1 MQSLEIISTV
11 VALLCLLLLIY
22 VVAKSKKQTQKLV
35 NQLQE
40 LERFR
45 QAELV
50 NLDIFLDHT
59 SDFLYRYNL
68 KGEIFYTSANIKRVL
83 GYDTISKPILFKEI
97 QTDNPI
103 NNQVKHRLKGLLDG
117 SIVKLDPCFVEVLD
131 AEKHPHI
138 FETFEK
144 PNFNE
149 NGQIESITGIAR
161 NITNIYKAELEI
173 KQYEMEQELILKTL
187 PDTMLILD
195 PNGQV
200 LSFYAND
207 SNLRMLNS
215 KLAVTKPL
223 EAIFDEALNE
233 KLGNGLKKAFAT
245 RELVNV
251 NFKLESDQL
260 KRFCEGRFIS
270 LTESRVLLVIREITS
285 QKRLEKGLR
294 EAKEAAEMANLAKSN
309 FLATMSHEIRTPM
322 NGVIGM
328 TNLLQET
335 LLNREQR
342 DYVETM
348 KVSGETLLR
357 IINDILDFSIIESGK
372 VELEESVFGLKRVME
387 ESLNLVAYE
396 AKGKNI
402 GLNLFIDEDVPEFVC
417 SDPDRLRQILVN
429 LLSNAVKFTE
439 RGFVSVKI
447 SLVELKPKT
456 ANIEFKIKDTGIGV
470 PDSKLPDVFK
480 RFSQGDSSNSRRFAG
495 AGLGLAIVK
504 NLVKLFN
511 GKVSLES
518 KEGKGTV
525 FTFNIKVKLASSESV
540 SELSS
545 KQNQISKYERNPLE
559 HVVSDKYPLK
569 ILLAEDN
576 GINAKL
582 TCLVLEKMGF
592 VPDLAKNG
600 VIALSLYKETRYD
613 LILMDIQMPVM
624 DGIETT
630 KAIRELGLD
639 PPPYIIGLSAN
650 AFEEDIVNAK
660 KIGMDDYIVKPLK
673 FEELK
678 SKLIQVGRQRFPF
691 VS

>member
-1 MQSLEIISTV
+1 MQSLEIISTA
-11 VALLCLLLLIY
+11 VALLCLLFLVY
-22 VVAKSKKQTQKLV
+22 VVVKSKKQTQKLT
-35 NQLQE
+35 NQLQD
-40 LERFR
+40 LERSR
-45 QAELV
+45 QVELV
-50 NLDIFLDHT
+50 NLDLFLDHT
-59 SDFLYRYNL
+59 SDFLYQYNL
-68 KGEIFYTSANIKRVL
+68 KGEIFYASANIKRIL
-83 GYDTISKPILFKEI
+83 GYDAALKPILFKEI
-97 QTDNPI
+97 QTENLL
-103 NNQVKHRLKGLLDG
+103 NNQAEQRLQGLLDG
-117 SIVKLDPCFVEVLD
+117 SLVKLDPYFVEVLD
-131 AEKHPHI
+131 AEKQPHL
-138 FETFEK
+138 FEAFEK

-149 NGQIESITGIAR
+149 KNELESITGIAR
-161 NITNIYKAELEI
+161 NITNIYKAQLEI
-173 KQYEMEQELILKTL
+173 KQYEKEQELILNAL

-207 SNLRMLNS
+207 SSFKMLNA
-215 KLAVTKPL
+215 KLAVNRPL
-223 EAIFDEALNE
+223 KAIFNEALNK
-233 KLGNGLKKAFAT
+233 KLGNALKSAFET
-245 RELVNV
+245 RELVNI
-251 NFKLESDQL
+251 NFKLDIDHVE
-260 KRFCEGRFIS
+260 RFCEGRFIS
-270 LTESRVLLVIREITS
+270 LTDSRVLLVIREITS

-357 IINDILDFSIIESGK
+357 IINDILDFSKIESGK
-372 VELEESVFGLKRVME
+372 VELEESVFGLKRMVE

-402 GLNLFIDEDVPEFVC
+402 GLNLFIDEDVPEFIC
-417 SDPDRLRQILVN
+417 SDPNRLRQILVN

-447 SLVELKPKT
+447 SLVELTPKT

-480 RFSQGDSSNSRRFAG
+480 QFSQGDSSNSRRFAG

-525 FTFNIKVKLASSESV
+525 FTFNVKVKLASSKSV
-540 SELSS
+540 TELST
-545 KQNQISKYERNPLE
+545 KQSRISKYERNPLE
-559 HVVSDKYPLK
+559 HVLSDKYPLK

-592 VPDLAKNG
+592 IPDLAKNG
-600 VIALSLYKETRYD
+600 VIAVSMFKETRYD

-624 DGIETT
+624 DGMEAT
-630 KAIRELGLD
+630 KAIVELGLE
-639 PPPYIIGLSAN
+639 PAPYIIGLSAN
-650 AFEEDIVNAK
+650 AFEEDIANAK
-660 KIGMDDYIVKPLK
+660 KIGMNDYVVKPLK
-673 FEELK
+673 FDELK
-678 SKLIQVGRQRFPF
+678 NKLIEVGRQRFPF

>member
-1 MQSLEIISTV
+1 MQSLEIISTA
-11 VALLCLLLLIY
+11 VALICLLLLIY
-22 VVAKSKKQTQKLV
+22 VVVKTKKQTKELS

-40 LERFR
+40 IERSR

-50 NLDIFLDHT
+50 NLDLFLDHT

-68 KGEIFYTSANIKRVL
+68 KGEIFYASANTKRIL
-83 GYDTISKPILFKEI
+83 GYDAIAKPIIFHEI
-97 QTDNPI
+97 LTDNPI
-103 NNQVKHRLKGLLDG
+103 NSQFKHRLKGLLDG
-117 SIVKLDPCFVEVLD
+117 SIVKLDPYFFEVLD
-131 AEKHPHI
+131 SEKQPYL
-138 FETFEK
+138 FEAFEK
-144 PNFNE
+144 PNFNKKNE
-149 NGQIESITGIAR
+149 LESITGIAR

-173 KQYEMEQELILKTL
+173 KNYQIEQELILEAL

-195 PNGQV
+195 ANGLV

-207 SNLRMLNS
+207 SNLNVINS
-215 KLAVTKPL
+215 KLAVNKPMEL
-223 EAIFDEALNE
+223 IFDEALNK
-233 KLGNGLKKAFAT
+233 KLSNGLKKAFDT
-245 RELVNV
+245 RELVNI
-251 NFKLESDQL
+251 NFKLVSYQL
-260 KRFCEGRFIS
+260 KRFYESRFIS
-270 LTESRVLLVIREITS
+270 LTESRVLLVIREVTS

-294 EAKEAAEMANLAKSN
+294 EAKEAAEMANLAKRS

-348 KVSGETLLR
+348 KVSGESLLR
-357 IINDILDFSIIESGK
+357 IINDILDFSKIESGK
-372 VELEESVFGLKRVME
+372 VQLEESVFGLKRVVE
-387 ESLNLVAYE
+387 ESLNLMAYE

-402 GLNLFIDEDVPEFVC
+402 GLNLFIDEDVPAFVC
-417 SDPDRLRQILVN
+417 SDPNRLRQILVN

-456 ANIEFKIKDTGIGV
+456 ATIEFKIKDTGIGV
-470 PDSKLPDVFK
+470 PDSKLPTVFK
-480 RFSQGDSSNSRRFAG
+480 QFAQVDSSNSRKFAG

-511 GKVSLES
+511 GTVSLES
-518 KEGKGTV
+518 KEGQGTTC
-525 FTFNIKVKLASSESV
+525 TFNIKVKLASEDSLIY
-540 SELSS
+540 LSA
-545 KQNQISKYERNPLE
+545 KQSQISKYERNPLE
-559 HVVSDKYPLK
+559 HVLSDKYPLK

-600 VIALSLYKETRYD
+600 ALAVSMFKENRYD

-624 DGIETT
+624 DGIEAT
-630 KAIRELGLD
+630 KAIIELGLE
-639 PPPYIIGLSAN
+639 PAPYIIGLSAN
-650 AFEEDIVNAK
+650 AFEEDIASAK
-660 KIGMDDYIVKPLK
+660 KIGMNDYVVKPLK
-673 FEELK
+673 FDELK
-678 SKLIQVGRQRFPF
+678 NKLIEVGRQRFPF

>member
-387 ESLNLVAYE
+387 ESLNLA
-396 AKGKNI
+396 
-402 GLNLFIDEDVPEFVC
+402 
-417 SDPDRLRQILVN
+417 QIQ
-429 LLSNAVKFTE
+429 T
-439 RGFVSVKI
+439 
-447 SLVELKPKT
+447 
-456 ANIEFKIKDTGIGV
+456 D
-470 PDSKLPDVFK
+470 
-480 RFSQGDSSNSRRFAG
+480 
-495 AGLGLAIVK
+495 
-504 NLVKLFN
+504 
-511 GKVSLES
+511 
-518 KEGKGTV
+518 
-525 FTFNIKVKLASSESV
+525 
-540 SELSS
+540 
-545 KQNQISKYERNPLE
+545 
-559 HVVSDKYPLK
+559 
-569 ILLAEDN
+569 
-576 GINAKL
+576 
-582 TCLVLEKMGF
+582 
-592 VPDLAKNG
+592 
-600 VIALSLYKETRYD
+600 
-613 LILMDIQMPVM
+613 
-624 DGIETT
+624 
-630 KAIRELGLD
+630 
-639 PPPYIIGLSAN
+639 
-650 AFEEDIVNAK
+650 
-660 KIGMDDYIVKPLK
+660 
-673 FEELK
+673 
-678 SKLIQVGRQRFPF
+678 
-691 VS
+691 

>member
-1 MQSLEIISTV
+1 MQSLEIISTA
-11 VALLCLLLLIY
+11 VALLCLLFLIY
-22 VVAKSKKQTQKLV
+22 VVVKSKKRNQKLA

-40 LERFR
+40 LERSR

-50 NLDIFLDHT
+50 NLDLFLDHT

-68 KGEIFYTSANIKRVL
+68 KGEIFYASANIKRIL
-83 GYDTISKPILFKEI
+83 GYDAVLKPILFKEI
-97 QTDNPI
+97 QTENPI
-103 NNQVKHRLKGLLDG
+103 NNQVKQRLQGLLDG
-117 SIVKLDPCFVEVLD
+117 SRVKLDPYFVEVLD
-131 AEKHPHI
+131 AEKQPHL
-138 FETFEK
+138 FEAFEK

-149 NGQIESITGIAR
+149 KNELESITGIAR

-173 KQYEMEQELILKTL
+173 KQYEKEQELILNAL

-195 PNGQV
+195 PNSQV

-207 SNLRMLNS
+207 SNFRTLNS
-215 KLAVTKPL
+215 KLAVNKRL
-223 EAIFDEALNE
+223 ETIFDEALSKN
-233 KLGNGLKKAFAT
+233 LGNGLKKAFET
-245 RELVNV
+245 RELLNI
-251 NFKLESDQL
+251 NFKLEDDQV

-270 LTESRVLLVIREITS
+270 LTESRVLLMIREITS

-357 IINDILDFSIIESGK
+357 IINDILDFSKIESGK
-372 VELEESVFGLKRVME
+372 VELEESVFGLKRVVE
-387 ESLNLVAYE
+387 ESLNLIAYE

-402 GLNLFIDEDVPEFVC
+402 GLNLFIDKDVPEFIC
-417 SDPDRLRQILVN
+417 SDPNRLRQILVN

-447 SLVELKPKT
+447 SLVELKPKS

-470 PDSKLPDVFK
+470 PDSQLPDVFK
-480 RFSQGDSSNSRRFAG
+480 QFSQGDSSNSRRFAG

-504 NLVKLFN
+504 NLVKLYN
-511 GKVSLES
+511 GKVALES

-525 FTFNIKVKLASSESV
+525 FTFNIKVKLASSDSV
-540 SELSS
+540 TELSN
-545 KQNQISKYERNPLE
+545 KQGEISKYERNPLE
-559 HVVSDKYPLK
+559 HVLSDKYPLK

-600 VIALSLYKETRYD
+600 LIAVSMFKETRYD

-624 DGIETT
+624 DGMEAT
-630 KAIRELGLD
+630 KAIVELGLE
-639 PPPYIIGLSAN
+639 PAPYIIGLSAN
-650 AFEEDIVNAK
+650 AFEEDIANAK
-660 KIGMDDYIVKPLK
+660 KIGMDDYVVKPLK
-673 FEELK
+673 FDDLK
-678 SKLIQVGRQRFPF
+678 NKLIEVGRQRFPF